1 MHYFSYYCSR
11 FKLFNF
17 NKSTMKRIIAT
28 ALILLLPSAFLF
40 AQNDEKLKED
50 IRNTG
55 YVHSP
60 LPLDYSKS
68 FETFGL
74 TKKVLQ
80 SDILCDMEDMS
91 RWSHRGI
98 GTIYRTD
105 ERSRDGKHSLRLA
118 APTTVDQFLGW
129 GLGFGTCMADFEI
142 DGQNWEGYN
151 RLHFYIYPDC
161 EGARSIYLNL
171 YVENSGDVKVPDKYG
186 REGYHEINLINGQW
200 NECFVEMSEL
210 ARDKV
215 TKLSFAIEV
224 FGKER
229 TMGDSLKFDVDKV
242 SLQHIEN
249 PEVVSGWQP
258 ADNRIIFST
267 SGYGVESEKTAIVK
281 VKNHTGQFELIDH
294 NSSQVVYEGK
304 ITPETTPIGSFETAD
319 FSAFKREGTYRL
331 RVGEVTTLPFF
342 INRDVW
348 ENSAWRVLNFM
359 FVERC
364 GYPVP
369 EKHGAC
375 HTDLNGEHNGKRFTV
390 NGGWHDAADMSQQT
404 LQTGEIAFSFLEM
417 ANRAKEKNNRDLYLR
432 ALEEAQ
438 WGLDYILK
446 TRFGDGY
453 RVQTWGT
460 NLWTDGFID
469 TKDDEGR
476 RRVRVHN
483 RAFENFL
490 FVGIEAYAS
499 MSIEKDV
506 MLKEHLQKVA
516 EEDFAFAMERFE
528 EFGYEELYGAGGGGD
543 HAAMA
548 SRSQYMANVSFA
560 ASLLYKLTG
569 KQYYADTA
577 AELIKY
583 TIDCQRVEP
592 LKDKNKTRGF
602 FYRDLDKKSIV
613 HYTHQSRDQV
623 FMQALTALCETQPN
637 HPDYAKWN
645 NSIALF
651 GEYLKNIMKYVK
663 PYGMAPSGVYHIDE
677 VKDSAN
683 FYTVQVGIR
692 RGADE
697 DFREQ
702 LENGFKLDKE
712 HYLRV
717 FPVWFSFKGN
727 AAVHLATGK
736 AAALCGKFLNDK
748 ELIDIAEQQL
758 MWIVGKNPFGQSL
771 IWGEGSNYAQQYT
784 ALPGE
789 TVGEIPVGM
798 QSRFNE
804 DTPYWPQFN
813 TATYKEV
820 WGSSA
825 GKWISLIAEF

>member
-1 MHYFSYYCSR
+1 
-11 FKLFNF
+11 
-17 NKSTMKRIIAT
+17 MKKPATII
-28 ALILLLPSAFLF
+28 LILLCQCAFLS
-40 AQNDEKLKED
+40 AQVDEKLRED

-55 YVHSP
+55 YIHSP

-68 FETFGL
+68 FETSGL
-74 TKKVLQ
+74 KKKVLR
-80 SDILCDMEDMS
+80 SDLLCDMEEMS
-91 RWSHRGI
+91 NWSHKGI
-98 GTIYRTD
+98 GVMSQTS
-105 ERSRDGKHSLRLA
+105 ERSREGTFSLRLA
-118 APTTVDQFLGW
+118 APTTVEQFLGW
-129 GLGFGTCMADFEI
+129 GLGFGTCLATYDVGGE
-142 DGQNWEGYN
+142 NWEKYN
-151 RLHFYIYPDC
+151 RLHFFVYPDC

-171 YVENSGDVKVPDKYG
+171 YVENDGEIKVPDKYG

-229 TMGDSLKFDVDKV
+229 TMGDSLKFDVDHV
-242 SLQHIEN
+242 QLQVIEG
-249 PEVVSGWQP
+249 PEVVSGWVP
-258 ADNRIIFST
+258 AENRIIFST
-267 SGYGVESEKTAIVK
+267 TGYRPGSKKTAIVR
-281 VKNHTGQFELIDH
+281 VNNHNGKFQLIDH
-294 NSSQVVYEGK
+294 ATGQVAWEGDILQDK
-304 ITPETTPIGSFETAD
+304 AHIGNFETID
-319 FSAFKREGTYRL
+319 FTDFTREGRYMIRA
-331 RVGEVTTLPFF
+331 GDVTTMPIY
-342 INRDVW
+342 INRNIWDD
-348 ENSAWRVLNFM
+348 SAWRVTNFM

-369 EKHGAC
+369 EKHGVC
-375 HTDLNGEHNGKRFTV
+375 HTDLNGEHNGLTFAV

-404 LQTGEIAFSFLEM
+404 LQTGEIALSMLEM
-417 ANRAKEKNNRDLYLR
+417 ANRARQKGNTDLYLR
-432 ALEEAQ
+432 LLEEAQ
-438 WGLDYILK
+438 WGIDYILK

-453 RVQTWGT
+453 RAQTWGT
-460 NLWTDGFID
+460 NLWTDGFIG

-490 FVGIEAYAS
+490 FAGIEAYAS
-499 MSIEKDV
+499 MAIERDV
-506 MLKEHLQKVA
+506 MLKEHLRKVA
-516 EEDFAFAMERFE
+516 EEDFSFAMERFE
-528 EFGYEELYGAGGGGD
+528 KLGYEELLGAGGGGD

-548 SRSQYMANVSFA
+548 SRSQYMANISFT

-569 KQYYADTA
+569 KKYYAGIA
-577 AELIKY
+577 AETIRY
-583 TIDCQRVEP
+583 TLGCQRTEP
-592 LKDKNKTRGF
+592 LMDKDKIRGF

-613 HYTHQSRDQV
+613 HYTHQSRDNV
-623 FMQALTALCETQPN
+623 FMQALTALCETQPG
-637 HPDYAKWN
+637 HPDYKTWA
-645 NSIALF
+645 NSIGLY
-651 GEYLKNIMKYVK
+651 GEYLKKIMQYVH
-663 PYGMAPSGVYHIDE
+663 PYGMVPSGVYHIDE
-677 VKDSAN
+677 IKDSVN
-683 FYTVQVGIR
+683 FYQIQVGIR
-692 RGADE
+692 SGVAK
-697 DFREQ
+697 DFKEQ
-702 LENGFKLDKE
+702 LENGVKLDNE

-736 AAALCGKFLNDK
+736 NAALCGKFLNDS
-748 ELIDIAEQQL
+748 ELLDIAEQQL
-758 MWIVGKNPFGQSL
+758 FWIVGKNPFGQSL

-825 GKWISLIAEF
+825 GKWFSLISEF